1 MKSFQSY
8 TQDKLRTV
16 FKDMGAFFAF
26 SNRQFNEARQEGV
39 EYVALDAGLVVPKG
53 NEQETLARL
62 EQINKEAVSAFLK
75 DHDKE
80 SIILDSLRNYECFY
94 TGDIS
99 DCVDEMKGFNI
110 TEQEVME
117 VFFLRGTQLNDI

>member
-8 TQDKLRTV
+8 TQDKIRTV

-53 NEQETLARL
+53 NVKDTLERL
-62 EQINKEAVSAFLK
+62 EQINKEAVSAFLQ
-75 DHDKE
+75 DHDKD
-80 SIILDSLRNYECFY
+80 SIILYELRNHECFY
-94 TGDIS
+94 TGNID
-99 DCVDEMKGFNI
+99 DCVDKVANFNI
-110 TEQEVME
+110 TEQEVMA
-117 VFFLRGTQLNDI
+117 VFLREKE